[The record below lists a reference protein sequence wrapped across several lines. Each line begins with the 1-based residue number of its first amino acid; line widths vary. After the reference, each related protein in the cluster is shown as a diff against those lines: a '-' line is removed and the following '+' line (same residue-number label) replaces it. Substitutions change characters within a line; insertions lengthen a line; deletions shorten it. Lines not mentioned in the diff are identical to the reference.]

1 MAAEFARKHANTVV
15 TGLASAAP
23 LLLASQHSG
32 GGAGMETVGLAGL
45 AVGAKF
51 LESSGPLSQNRNLH
65 KEIVDLEREQH
76 KEAQHLQKQQH
87 DAEQKLQRT
96 QHLQDATK
104 DLQESSK
111 EADRDLMDART
122 ERFQNLMMVSSLFL
136 SGCFTLAVE
145 GTLPEDPGTVFG
157 GRCALVDVYYFLL
170 AISIGLNWVTIMCSL
185 RITSRI
191 SDYMQKVNPDA
202 LLKCRIYSSRPTH
215 ESQQKIGHA
224 QTTGSLAEPTV
235 DRTPA
240 SARIA
245 RAWNLWLQHRVYE
258 ESEKDTHHRDV
269 GIAAP
274 QQVSLI

>member
-96 QHLQDATK
+96 HLKYLDSLRKMNQVRVDQRRGQSQEQIN
-104 DLQESSK
+104 LQE
-111 EADRDLMDART
+111 A
-122 ERFQNLMMVSSLFL
+122 
-136 SGCFTLAVE
+136 
-145 GTLPEDPGTVFG
+145 GT
-157 GRCALVDVYYFLL
+157 
-170 AISIGLNWVTIMCSL
+170 
-185 RITSRI
+185 
-191 SDYMQKVNPDA
+191 
-202 LLKCRIYSSRPTH
+202 H
-215 ESQQKIGHA
+215 
-224 QTTGSLAEPTV
+224 
-235 DRTPA
+235 
-240 SARIA
+240 
-245 RAWNLWLQHRVYE
+245 
-258 ESEKDTHHRDV
+258 
-269 GIAAP
+269 
-274 QQVSLI
+274 